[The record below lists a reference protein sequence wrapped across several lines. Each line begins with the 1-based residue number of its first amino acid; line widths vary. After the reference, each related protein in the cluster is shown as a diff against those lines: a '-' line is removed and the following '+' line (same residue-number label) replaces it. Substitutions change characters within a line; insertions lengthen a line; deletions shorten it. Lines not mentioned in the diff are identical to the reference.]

1 MSFLSSCFHKKNN
14 KIEPKT
20 QVDVEKAVPQRVT
33 SSIEVDDDTM
43 MNGFENPN
51 AKEDEEIM
59 NDVEDDPV
67 YGSACDKNYS
77 FNHDFSLDW
86 TAVHKAIDEE
96 FHSEQ
101 RNEVVTEISEDN
113 NHNKNNE
120 TPTVD
125 DDVKT
130 LLDVIHA
137 GYKKSPSHPC
147 VGERDP
153 LTNYTTYKWMTYEQ
167 MIRQVNAFAS
177 GLLSIGLEMGQETR
191 IAIFSANS
199 IQVRSLLA
207 IS

>member
-1 MSFLSSCFHKKNN
+1 MSFLSSCFHRKNN

-43 MNGFENPN
+43 MNGFANPN
-51 AKEDEEIM
+51 AEEDGESI
-59 NDVEDDPV
+59 NDAEDDPV
-67 YGSACDKNYS
+67 YGSAGDKNYS
-77 FNHDFSLDW
+77 FSHDFSLDW
-86 TAVHKAIDEE
+86 TGVHNVIDEE

-113 NHNKNNE
+113 NHNKKKE
-120 TPTVD
+120 ALT

-130 LLDVIHA
+130 LLDVIYA

-199 IQVRSLLA
+199 IQVRSLFA